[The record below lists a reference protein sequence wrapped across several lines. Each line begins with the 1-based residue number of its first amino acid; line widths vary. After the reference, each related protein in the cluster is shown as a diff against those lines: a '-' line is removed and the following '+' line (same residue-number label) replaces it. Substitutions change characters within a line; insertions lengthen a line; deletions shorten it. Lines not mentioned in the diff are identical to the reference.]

1 MKLER
6 VDLKSSTRHS
16 SDSRGSSRIRI
27 RILVADDHLVY
38 RIGIRSLISSE
49 PGFEVVGEV
58 SDGAAAI
65 ESYRRLI
72 PDVLLL
78 DLRMPQKGGIEV
90 VRSIRK
96 EFPDARILIVT
107 SYQMEEETFQVLE
120 AGALG
125 YIMKDLGLELLLD
138 AIHTVRAGKRWLPE
152 SIQRQMTDHG
162 LWGHLTGREMEVLRL
177 MARGLTNRQI
187 ASALHISSSTIKNHV
202 KNILTKL
209 DVAGRTEAVSLCLS
223 RGILLPEDL

>member
-1 MKLER
+1 M
-6 VDLKSSTRHS
+6 
-16 SDSRGSSRIRI
+16 
-27 RILVADDHLVY
+27 VADDHLVY

-49 PGFEVVGEV
+49 PGFKVVAEVP
-58 SDGAAAI
+58 DGAAAI
-65 ESYRRLI
+65 ELYRELR

-78 DLRMPQKGGIEV
+78 DLRMPKIGGLEV
-90 VRSIRK
+90 VRSICK

-107 SYQMEEETFQVLE
+107 SYQMEEETFRVLE

-125 YIMKDLGLELLLD
+125 YIMKDLGLEMLME
-138 AIHTVRAGKRWLPE
+138 AIHTVRAGNRWLPK
-152 SIQRQMTDHG
+152 SIQSQIADRE
-162 LWGHLTGREMEVLRL
+162 LWGSLTGREMEVLRL
-177 MARGLTNRQI
+177 LARGLTNREI

-209 DVAGRTEAVSLCLS
+209 DVAGRTEAVGLCLS

>member
-1 MKLER
+1 MKGER
-6 VDLKSSTRHS
+6 LGQKAAPARHS
-16 SDSRGSSRIRI
+16 EDHSSNCI

-38 RIGIRSLISSE
+38 RIGIRSLITSE

-65 ESYRRLI
+65 EQYRKLM

-78 DLRMPQKGGIEV
+78 DLRMPQLGGIEV
-90 VRSIRK
+90 VRSILK
-96 EFPDARILIVT
+96 EFPEARILIVT
-107 SYQMEEETFQVLE
+107 SYQVEEETFRVLE

-138 AIHTVRAGKRWLPE
+138 AIHTVRAGKRWLPK
-152 SIQRQMTDHG
+152 SIQRQIAERG
-162 LWGHLTGREMEVLRL
+162 LLGRLTGREMEVLRL
-177 MARGLTNRQI
+177 LARGLTNREI
-187 ASALHISSSTIKNHV
+187 ASALKVSSSTIKNHV

-209 DVAGRTEAVSLCLS
+209 EVAGRTEAVSSCLS

>member
-1 MKLER
+1 MKQEKIELR
-6 VDLKSSTRHS
+6 ASPPRSADKRSANQ
-16 SDSRGSSRIRI
+16 IRI
-27 RILVADDHLVY
+27 MIADDHLVY

-49 PGFEVVGEV
+49 PGFKVVAEVP
-58 SDGAAAI
+58 DGAAAI
-65 ESYRRLI
+65 ELYRELR

-78 DLRMPQKGGIEV
+78 DLRMPKIGGVEV
-90 VRSIRK
+90 VRSICE

-107 SYQMEEETFQVLE
+107 SYQMEEETFRVLE

-125 YIMKDLGLELLLD
+125 YIMKDLGLEMLME
-138 AIHTVRAGKRWLPE
+138 AIHTVHAGNRWLPK
-152 SIQRQMTDHG
+152 SIQSQIEDREFG
-162 LWGHLTGREMEVLRL
+162 GSLTGREMEVLRL
-177 MARGLTNRQI
+177 LARGLTNREI
-187 ASALHISSSTIKNHV
+187 ASALQISSSTIKNHV

>member
-1 MKLER
+1 MKQEKIELR
-6 VDLKSSTRHS
+6 ASPPRSADKRSANQ
-16 SDSRGSSRIRI
+16 IRI
-27 RILVADDHLVY
+27 MIADDHLVY

-49 PGFEVVGEV
+49 PGFKVVAEVP
-58 SDGAAAI
+58 DGAAAI
-65 ESYRRLI
+65 ELYRKLR

-78 DLRMPQKGGIEV
+78 DLRMPKIGGVEV
-90 VRSIRK
+90 VRSICE

-107 SYQMEEETFQVLE
+107 SYQMEEETFRVLE

-125 YIMKDLGLELLLD
+125 YIMKDLGLEMLME
-138 AIHTVRAGKRWLPE
+138 AIHTVHAGNRWLPK
-152 SIQRQMTDHG
+152 SIQSQIADRELG
-162 LWGHLTGREMEVLRL
+162 GSLTGREMEVLRL
-177 MARGLTNRQI
+177 LARGLTNREI
-187 ASALHISSSTIKNHV
+187 ASALQISSSTIKNHV

>member
-1 MKLER
+1 MKLEK
-6 VDLKSSTRHS
+6 VDLKSPSPHCADNRRS
-16 SDSRGSSRIRI
+16 NRV

-38 RIGIRSLISSE
+38 RIGIRSLITSE

-65 ESYRRLI
+65 EFYRRLM

-78 DLRMPQKGGIEV
+78 DLRMPQIGGIEV

-96 EFPDARILIVT
+96 ESPDARILIVT
-107 SYQMEEETFQVLE
+107 SYQTEEETFRVLE

-125 YIMKDLGLELLLD
+125 YIMKDLGLDLLMD
-138 AIHTVRAGKRWLPE
+138 AIHTVRSGNRWLPK
-152 SIQRQMTDHG
+152 SIQRQIADRE
-162 LWGHLTGREMEVLRL
+162 LWGRMTEREMEVLRL
-177 MARGLTNRQI
+177 LARGLTNREI
-187 ASALHISSSTIKNHV
+187 ASALHISSSTVKNHV
-202 KNILTKL
+202 KSIFTKL

-223 RGILLPEDL
+223 RGILLTEDL